1 MNRIGQEGIE
11 RIFKISVDL
20 EGKDSKQ
27 DKLCIDTTVQ
37 EKNHEQWRNACY
49 FSDFAIIHGIERRL

>member
-1 MNRIGQEGIE
+1 MNRIGQEEIE

-37 EKNHEQWRNACY
+37 EKITDSEEMPVT
-49 FSDFAIIHGIERRL
+49 SAISQLFT

>member
-1 MNRIGQEGIE
+1 MNRISQEGIE

-27 DKLCIDTTVQ
+27 NKLCIDTTVQ
-37 EKNHEQWRNACY
+37 EKNHEQ
-49 FSDFAIIHGIERRL
+49 